1 MENIYRSPDEA
12 YPFLADE
19 PQDLRCDFELLTDE
33 LASLT
38 GLLAAKN
45 GGACAERR
53 ASVAGRDDL
62 SCQSHASDAVHP
74 EAGGGGGAE
83 RTDGASDA

>member
-38 GLLAAKN
+38 GLLAAKVEEP
-45 GGACAERR
+45 A
-53 ASVAGRDDL
+53 L
-62 SCQSHASDAVHP
+62 K
-74 EAGGGGGAE
+74 
-83 RTDGASDA
+83 